1 MRSLLLDTGA
11 FVALLDKSENNHE
24 RCADFFKTFTG
35 KVLTTEP
42 VLTETLYLLGP
53 YIKAEKA
60 CIDFILKGGSTLVPQ
75 SAASLK
81 RALVL
86 MEKYK
91 DTPMDFADATLVS
104 LAEEIGVN
112 EIFTLDIK
120 GFSTYRIHGKKAFT
134 IWPEQYPSR
143 I

>member
-60 CIDFILKGGSTLVPQ
+60 CIDFILKGGSVLKSGDTILVFLSFWP
-75 SAASLK
+75 SSLLWRQDSSQPPFQHLCK
-81 RALVL
+81 CRG
-86 MEKYK
+86 
-91 DTPMDFADATLVS
+91 S
-104 LAEEIGVN
+104 
-112 EIFTLDIK
+112 
-120 GFSTYRIHGKKAFT
+120 
-134 IWPEQYPSR
+134 
-143 I
+143 

>member
-11 FVALLDKSENNHE
+11 FVALLDKSENNHR
-24 RCADFFKTFTG
+24 RCADFFKTFAG

-53 YIKAEKA
+53 HIKAEKA
-60 CIDFILKGGSTLVPQ
+60 CIHFILRGGATLVPQ
-75 SAASLK
+75 SGESLT

-91 DTPMDFADATLVS
+91 DIPMDFADATLVT
-104 LAEEIGVN
+104 LAEEAGIS
-112 EIFTLDIK
+112 EIFTLDMR
-120 GFSTYRIHGKKAFT
+120 GFLAYRIDGKKAFT
-134 IWPEQYPSR
+134 VWPK
-143 I
+143 

>member
-60 CIDFILKGGSTLVPQ
+60 CIDFILKGGSVKINLG
-75 SAASLK
+75 
-81 RALVL
+81 
-86 MEKYK
+86 
-91 DTPMDFADATLVS
+91 TP
-104 LAEEIGVN
+104 
-112 EIFTLDIK
+112 
-120 GFSTYRIHGKKAFT
+120 Y
-134 IWPEQYPSR
+134 
-143 I
+143 